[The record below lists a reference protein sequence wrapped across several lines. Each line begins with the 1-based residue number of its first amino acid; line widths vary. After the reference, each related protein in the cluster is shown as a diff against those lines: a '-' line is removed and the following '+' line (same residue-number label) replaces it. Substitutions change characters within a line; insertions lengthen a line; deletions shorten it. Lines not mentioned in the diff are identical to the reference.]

1 MALRRGAHHIVT
13 LVTLVTRLSVADSA
27 EDLLPAQFRADVDEA
42 LGRLRDILQEERQ
55 PRFPADVAHHYEDK
69 FLLVELS
76 TQAAAASL
84 VELLSL
90 ATQSSSDWTQ
100 PAGLRFKLCS
110 SYTFLKTEEKD
121 VQVGTAQV
129 QESESVLGNWRS
141 TVRNT
146 VKVTEHLW
154 NHSSHWHLN
163 DTQGTLLHGFTGE
176 LLKTLGDRSQ
186 NAQNAPTAPAPSSC
200 ETEELSMR
208 WLRDGVHFAVNRS
221 SPDCRTPSVN
231 LQTQAALDFFGQVET
246 FAGKSEETLL
256 RHMTSGEAQVL
267 PQLQGKVFKP
277 VLALFAM
284 ENASKA
290 VLTADLPMVL
300 SFYRRSLAEKLEEND
315 RMFGAKVETSLI
327 RLSLLLAEMKS
338 LARQMLSSVKALE
351 GLLHQQLTAALGK
364 QIRSRDFS
372 EYMDFHGRL
381 ILGEGFA
388 PEPFV
393 YAVRRPDHHP
403 EGTISIESGFVSM
416 PSAIR
421 TFTLH
426 RREAPTMRVQLNSA
440 ATVTLQ
446 GEHFVHAAIFH
457 RFAREPE
464 QELRLVARARQLSS
478 FVLMVGKIA
487 AADRFEPSAAL
498 IIQNKDDL
506 VIPLLLETVPTP
518 KEFIDSIQ
526 SLSPEQQRF
535 AQAFRKMQLS
545 SSLFAVAVVQIKPL
559 LEKVLN
565 LPEFSLTKEI
575 QLTQDLIE
583 LFVRYQVPP
592 DLMSYD
598 EAHGSRPEKLNRV
611 STAEKLKQVKDHVE
625 ALWQTIAAS
634 KSKQLKETQE
644 EAKMRNMQKCGAE
657 ECPNIVPM
665 SRGARGA
672 GDAEHAEMRPRK
684 LATDLATNYQEVS
697 YSGNLRAEVMMSAE
711 PVKKAKTMVQRQP
724 QEYRLLQMEQQNPSE
739 DFVKVDG
746 KQPNPAETSRLPPDS
761 QVSPGSWDYT
771 QIPHELDANYLKFDT
786 DAKLRPSNIKVG
798 TELWQKQEQRG
809 FLGEVKKRTLDTAEQ
824 RRETNQ
830 AYDLLDAL
838 SRSGALVLESTS
850 LHVVLAATHCFD
862 ETIINTAIKENQN
875 PIEKLERSM
884 MIVASTVHRSPPQ
897 RLASPAQVQRMRELS
912 PALFAESVSKGV
924 FPR

>member
-1 MALRRGAHHIVT
+1 
-13 LVTLVTRLSVADSA
+13 
-27 EDLLPAQFRADVDEA
+27 
-42 LGRLRDILQEERQ
+42 
-55 PRFPADVAHHYEDK
+55 
-69 FLLVELS
+69 
-76 TQAAAASL
+76 
-84 VELLSL
+84 
-90 ATQSSSDWTQ
+90 
-100 PAGLRFKLCS
+100 
-110 SYTFLKTEEKD
+110 
-121 VQVGTAQV
+121 
-129 QESESVLGNWRS
+129 
-141 TVRNT
+141 
-146 VKVTEHLW
+146 
-154 NHSSHWHLN
+154 
-163 DTQGTLLHGFTGE
+163 
-176 LLKTLGDRSQ
+176 
-186 NAQNAPTAPAPSSC
+186 
-200 ETEELSMR
+200 
-208 WLRDGVHFAVNRS
+208 
-221 SPDCRTPSVN
+221 
-231 LQTQAALDFFGQVET
+231 
-246 FAGKSEETLL
+246 
-256 RHMTSGEAQVL
+256 
-267 PQLQGKVFKP
+267 
-277 VLALFAM
+277 
-284 ENASKA
+284 
-290 VLTADLPMVL
+290 
-300 SFYRRSLAEKLEEND
+300 
-315 RMFGAKVETSLI
+315 
-327 RLSLLLAEMKS
+327 
-338 LARQMLSSVKALE
+338 
-351 GLLHQQLTAALGK
+351 
-364 QIRSRDFS
+364 
-372 EYMDFHGRL
+372 
-381 ILGEGFA
+381 
-388 PEPFV
+388 
-393 YAVRRPDHHP
+393 
-403 EGTISIESGFVSM
+403 
-416 PSAIR
+416 
-421 TFTLH
+421 
-426 RREAPTMRVQLNSA
+426 MRVQLNSA

-850 LHVVLAATHCFD
+850 LHVVLAD
-862 ETIINTAIKENQN
+862 
-875 PIEKLERSM
+875 P
-884 MIVASTVHRSPPQ
+884 
-897 RLASPAQVQRMRELS
+897 
-912 PALFAESVSKGV
+912 
-924 FPR
+924 

>member
-231 LQTQAALDFFGQVET
+231 LQTQAALDFFGQLET

-393 YAVRRPDHHP
+393 YDVRRPDHHP

-611 STAEKLKQVKDHVE
+611 STAEKLKQVKDHAE

>member
-824 RRETNQ
+824 PPETNQ

>member
-897 RLASPAQVQRMRELS
+897 RLASPAQVQRMRRLAQS
-912 PALFAESVSKGV
+912 HRGLAKRCST
-924 FPR
+924 

>member
-231 LQTQAALDFFGQVET
+231 LQTQAALDFFGQLET

-393 YAVRRPDHHP
+393 YDVRRPDHHP